1 MCPAGRACAPSAGHA
16 PYGVADAVE
25 MPEDFVLC
33 SWSPRVL
40 PDEGGGART
49 AFVLRGGSPQPAGSA
64 WADELRS
71 YAADG
76 AKGVRR
82 VSVSQGQDRVETPV
96 LVGRDAEKR
105 ELERWVGR
113 LTGEDRAGT
122 TGDYRTGTTD
132 DNRVGA
138 AGDYRTGATGDPV
151 REPLGG
157 GGHLLVVGD
166 PGAGKSALV
175 AHAAVRARAAGLA
188 VVRLV
193 GVRSE
198 HDLAFSVLHQLVD
211 PLAGYMERLSPH
223 HVEVLERALSRRA
236 GGRPDRLSV
245 SDAVLDLVRRAARE
259 RPFVVLAEDLHWVDV
274 SSAEVLTFLLRRLG
288 AGGPRFLLAA
298 RTGRTG
304 PVDTRDVERMNVP
317 ALEPGAARELLDL
330 HHPGLHEP
338 VRRRVLAEAQ
348 GNALAL
354 VEFPRQLTTDQRE
367 GLRELPVRLPF
378 GSGLDEAF
386 ADPVRQLDTTT
397 RTALLTAALA
407 GEQAGNLVSLRVA
420 MAGTGEPWEE
430 ECLTRAVDSGLIAV
444 DPTAELLTFRHPL
457 FRAAVLSTS
466 PPGWHRAAHANLGRA
481 GVGGADRRVW
491 HLAHA
496 VDHPDESLA
505 GGLAAAAR
513 RMLAR
518 GEAAQAAAAFR
529 RAAELSGE
537 ESARGRRLEHSALAA
552 SRARLMATTQ
562 QALDR
567 GVPSTPEGRTAAGYV
582 MLHRDGDAD
591 GVFRTLAPLLSDR
604 VRGSREPEAMPSDPA
619 PPDAIV
625 PDRTSRERTLQ
636 GQAPLDEPFYL
647 LLDAA
652 VWTDRPGLWA
662 RLSDWLGHVSP
673 AARICFEAMHNPATA
688 TRDIRRALERHS
700 ASLRPDSPAPEIE
713 GLVRASIALD
723 CFAGHDGAWRTLF
736 GGGFDNSPAVG
747 LARCYDA
754 YQRGDWQA
762 AWTSAR
768 SGRLRAEERLDFH
781 NAALFDCVAA
791 LVAAGRGDE
800 EAMARSHGRIRAF
813 AAPRRIDLLASAV
826 PETLARAAAGRGDFE
841 EAYVQA
847 VACTAPG
854 RLPVAAPYAQ
864 RAFLDLVE
872 AAVRTGRTREA
883 RRHLEA
889 GRAAGIDGISV
900 RHRLILG
907 FCSALLA
914 DDASADRLFRE
925 SLELPGAAQWAWEH
939 ARGQLWY
946 GEWLRRRRANTAA
959 RPHLTAAAAAYDRL
973 GAVQWAGRARR
984 ELRLTGVAVSASGR
998 GKTGAVT
1005 PQELRI
1011 AELAAGGL
1019 SNKEIASRLNISSHT
1034 AAAHLYRVFP
1044 KLGVTSR
1051 AALRDA
1057 LREAE
1062 HAVSPAP

>member
-1 MCPAGRACAPSAGHA
+1 M
-16 PYGVADAVE
+16 
-25 MPEDFVLC
+25 
-33 SWSPRVL
+33 
-40 PDEGGGART
+40 
-49 AFVLRGGSPQPAGSA
+49 
-64 WADELRS
+64 
-71 YAADG
+71 
-76 AKGVRR
+76 
-82 VSVSQGQDRVETPV
+82 SVSQGQNGVETPV

-105 ELERWVGR
+105 GLERWVGR

-132 DNRVGA
+132 DNRAGTT
-138 AGDYRTGATGDPV
+138 GDYRTGATGDPV
-151 REPLGG
+151 REPFGG

-193 GVRSE
+193 GLRSE

-211 PLAGYMERLSPH
+211 PLAGYVERLSPH

-236 GGRPDRLSV
+236 GERPDRLSV

-317 ALEPGAARELLDL
+317 TLEPGAARELLDL

-338 VRRRVLAEAQ
+338 VLRRVLAEAQ

-354 VEFPRQLTTDQRE
+354 VEFPRQLTTYQRE

-386 ADPVRQLDTTT
+386 ADPVRQLDTTA

-407 GEQAGNLVSLRVA
+407 GEQAGNLVGLRVA

-430 ECLTRAVDSGLIAV
+430 EYLTRAVDSGLIAL

-505 GGLAAAAR
+505 GGLAAAAQ

-625 PDRTSRERTLQ
+625 PDRTSREKTLQ

-662 RLSDWLGHVSP
+662 RLSGWLGHVSP
-673 AARICFEAMHNPATA
+673 AASICFEAMHNPATA
-688 TRDIRRALERHS
+688 TRDIRLALERHS
-700 ASLRPDSPAPEIE
+700 AVLRPDSPAPEIE

-781 NAALFDCVAA
+781 NAALFDCVA
-791 LVAAGRGDE
+791 
-800 EAMARSHGRIRAF
+800 
-813 AAPRRIDLLASAV
+813 
-826 PETLARAAAGRGDFE
+826 ARAAAGRGDFE